1 MLSVFS
7 VLRYK
12 IKTMDEGIKKDVII
26 NVQTNYDEALA
37 NLVAYKKEVAA
48 LSAEKKKYKEMLDTG
63 MISEEEYAAA
73 IAKTTAEQK
82 NASASA
88 GSWEKVVRNSLKID
102 KEKTGSLT
110 QMRAQLSN
118 LTNEYNN
125 LSKAERQSAKG
136 TELKDKIKGV
146 SDGLKENEAG
156 IGLFQRNVGNYK
168 SAVEGLSG
176 GLSGLIGPLGGV
188 AKGIDVVGVSTKVAM
203 GPIGLLL
210 AAIGFLVS
218 VFKTFDPVIDVI
230 EQKLAALFAIFDT
243 LKDGVIS
250 LITGQKTL
258 TQVITGMGGAM
269 SKAAEDAVTLKKAQQ
284 ELDDMTWKNI
294 ASSAK
299 YQRQINELLLQSKDR
314 TKSDKERAALIEQAL
329 KIEEKAYQERKAI
342 ADRELEIAQGKII
355 VGKNLTKEEI
365 KNLKERGVEYA
376 IQLKETKSVTD
387 DEVKALA
394 DAEANKEN
402 ILNESIAIREKAIN
416 RQNVLIEKA
425 QEAEVK
431 AAEALKKRKAD
442 EAKILED
449 AEKLA
454 VEILEDGVNKQIALI
469 NLTYDAQIKAIQT
482 RLTSEKDL
490 TVAARKSLN
499 ETLVLLDQRRYQ
511 EIDKLSDESIN
522 AAVNAEL
529 ERVTKVL
536 EASKDN
542 AKKAAEVFALEW
554 ENRLLQV
561 KEGTEAETALKQAAA
576 EADYK
581 RLLTLDDAT
590 KRDLYESDAAYTKA
604 LLLSKRKLN
613 EATEDANNAER
624 EAMTIKLEAARA
636 IGEGFQNILEA
647 VGESSNSLALAAKA
661 IALFNIGLATAEAI
675 AKGIAASQSVPFP
688 GNLAAIATTIGTVL
702 TNVASAYKIV
712 SSLGDD
718 PSSTTQGS
726 ASGGSVSSKVVS
738 TTVPYQ
744 AATTGLYSATVTDKA
759 TNSIN
764 NVNLSDQAAKAIKDA
779 VSSLPA
785 PVVSVEE
792 ITKGQ
797 RKVNVVEGTR
807 RLG

>member
-1 MLSVFS
+1 
-7 VLRYK
+7 
-12 IKTMDEGIKKDVII
+12 
-26 NVQTNYDEALA
+26 
-37 NLVAYKKEVAA
+37 
-48 LSAEKKKYKEMLDTG
+48 
-63 MISEEEYAAA
+63 
-73 IAKTTAEQK
+73 
-82 NASASA
+82 
-88 GSWEKVVRNSLKID
+88 
-102 KEKTGSLT
+102 
-110 QMRAQLSN
+110 
-118 LTNEYNN
+118 
-125 LSKAERQSAKG
+125 
-136 TELKDKIKGV
+136 
-146 SDGLKENEAG
+146 
-156 IGLFQRNVGNYK
+156 
-168 SAVEGLSG
+168 
-176 GLSGLIGPLGGV
+176 
-188 AKGIDVVGVSTKVAM
+188 
-203 GPIGLLL
+203 
-210 AAIGFLVS
+210 
-218 VFKTFDPVIDVI
+218 
-230 EQKLAALFAIFDT
+230 
-243 LKDGVIS
+243 
-250 LITGQKTL
+250 
-258 TQVITGMGGAM
+258 M

-561 KEGTEAETALKQAAA
+561 KEGTEAETALKQSAA

-581 RLLTLDDAT
+581 RLLSLDEDT

-688 GNLAAIATTIGTVL
+688 GNLAAIATTIGAVL

-712 SSLGDD
+712 SGLGND

>member
-1 MLSVFS
+1 
-7 VLRYK
+7 
-12 IKTMDEGIKKDVII
+12 
-26 NVQTNYDEALA
+26 
-37 NLVAYKKEVAA
+37 
-48 LSAEKKKYKEMLDTG
+48 
-63 MISEEEYAAA
+63 
-73 IAKTTAEQK
+73 
-82 NASASA
+82 
-88 GSWEKVVRNSLKID
+88 
-102 KEKTGSLT
+102 
-110 QMRAQLSN
+110 
-118 LTNEYNN
+118 
-125 LSKAERQSAKG
+125 
-136 TELKDKIKGV
+136 
-146 SDGLKENEAG
+146 
-156 IGLFQRNVGNYK
+156 
-168 SAVEGLSG
+168 
-176 GLSGLIGPLGGV
+176 
-188 AKGIDVVGVSTKVAM
+188 
-203 GPIGLLL
+203 
-210 AAIGFLVS
+210 
-218 VFKTFDPVIDVI
+218 
-230 EQKLAALFAIFDT
+230 
-243 LKDGVIS
+243 
-250 LITGQKTL
+250 
-258 TQVITGMGGAM
+258 M
-269 SKAAEDAVTLKKAQQ
+269 SKAAEDAIELTKAQQ
-284 ELDDMTWKNI
+284 DLDDMTLKNI

-355 VGKNLTKEEI
+355 VGKNLTKDEI

-376 IQLKETKSVTD
+376 LQLKETKSVTD

-469 NLTYDAQIKAIQT
+469 NISYDAQIKAIQT
-482 RLTSEKDL
+482 RLTTEKDL

-624 EAMTIKLEAARA
+624 EAMTVKLEAARA

-688 GNLAAIATTIGTVL
+688 GNLAAIATTIGAVL

-712 SSLGDD
+712 SSLGND
-718 PSSTTQGS
+718 PSSTTQSG
-726 ASGGSVSSKVVS
+726 ASGGGVSSKVVS
-738 TTVPYQ
+738 TTVPYL